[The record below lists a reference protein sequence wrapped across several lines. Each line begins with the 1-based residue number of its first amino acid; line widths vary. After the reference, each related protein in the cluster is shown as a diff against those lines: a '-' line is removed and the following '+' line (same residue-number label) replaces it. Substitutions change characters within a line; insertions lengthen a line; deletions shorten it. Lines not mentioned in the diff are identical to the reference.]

1 MKKLF
6 VRIFLKNILIFTPI
20 FFLGGCLEL
29 FTTVTPLTGI
39 NIYDAYSISQDE
51 RGIYS
56 ITKDKFIKTKIQ
68 TKILGTSG
76 LSNLNLDVESFY
88 GDVYLIGV
96 VPDAEHKNKLIE
108 LAKNTTGV
116 SKIYTYIRFPE
127 NGGECESNL
136 AIMLNLKNSL
146 FKDSIISGTSIRVS
160 VVQCNVVFT
169 GIITDIEQEKHA
181 IWYAKHIDGVR
192 DVYSFLKVLKE

>member
-6 VRIFLKNILIFTPI
+6 ARIFLKNILIFTPI

-88 GDVYLIGV
+88 GDVY
-96 VPDAEHKNKLIE
+96 
-108 LAKNTTGV
+108 
-116 SKIYTYIRFPE
+116 
-127 NGGECESNL
+127 
-136 AIMLNLKNSL
+136 
-146 FKDSIISGTSIRVS
+146 IISSLNI
-160 VVQCNVVFT
+160 
-169 GIITDIEQEKHA
+169 
-181 IWYAKHIDGVR
+181 
-192 DVYSFLKVLKE
+192 L

>member
-6 VRIFLKNILIFTPI
+6 ARFFLKNILIFSPI

-96 VPDAEHKNKLIE
+96 VPDAEHKN
-108 LAKNTTGV
+108 TTGV

-136 AIMLNLKNSL
+136 AIMLTLKNSL